1 MLSEQVER
9 KEMRGCED
17 VPMDSSR
24 CSDVEADTD
33 MQAEH
38 EKHKR
43 IIAVLKAAKSLEEF
57 GGHQIA
63 VPEWLAQAGEQEKV
77 SPQELQ
83 HFVEEDL
90 RIARICGMKQRQ
102 EAFEGSK

>member
-9 KEMRGCED
+9 TEMRGCED

-43 IIAVLKAAKSLEEF
+43 IIAVLNTAKSLEEF

-63 VPEWLAQAGEQEKV
+63 VPEWLARPENKKKSHRKSCSISSRRICV
-77 SPQELQ
+77 SRR
-83 HFVEEDL
+83 FVE
-90 RIARICGMKQRQ
+90 
-102 EAFEGSK
+102 